1 MRAIGTTLFALF
13 IGLVF
18 SFQIFPATAA
28 DKRSVAI
35 GTGDVTGVYFPA
47 GGAICRLINNGRA
60 DHGIRCA
67 VEPTSGSIQNLNRI
81 RSGDLEFGIVQ
92 SDWQYHAYTG
102 TSKFSDKKPFE
113 ELRAIFSLHPEPVTI
128 VARADSGIRTIT
140 DLPNKRLNVDLPESG
155 TRNTWNVIA
164 MAFGWEDEHFDI
176 YETKAFEASKALCRG
191 EIDAFV
197 ALVGHPSTLVKDTL
211 KSCDTVLVDI
221 TGKEVDG
228 LVAKHSF
235 YRYAVIPAAAYE
247 ETTDDTKSFGVG
259 ATFVTTSYI
268 PKEVVYG
275 VVKNLMSNIETFRK
289 LHPALEYLE
298 PRVMAND
305 SLTAPYHAGAEEAYR
320 ELGLID

>member
-1 MRAIGTTLFALF
+1 MRAGSTIILALY
-13 IGLVF
+13 ISLL
-18 SFQIFPATAA
+18 SALSIFTAQATE
-28 DKRSVAI
+28 KRSVAI

-47 GGAICRLINNGRA
+47 GGAICRLINNGRT

-67 VEPTSGSIQNLNRI
+67 VEPTSGSIQNINRI

-92 SDWQYHAYTG
+92 SDWQYHAYYGTG
-102 TSKFSDKKPFE
+102 KFGDSKPFD

-128 VARADSGIRTIT
+128 VARADAGIHEIT
-140 DLPNKRLNVDLPESG
+140 DLLGKRLNVDLPESG

-164 MAFGWEDEHFDI
+164 MAYGWDDEHFDI
-176 YETKAFEASKALCRG
+176 RETKAFEASKALCKG

-211 KSCDTVLVDI
+211 RACDSVLVNI
-221 TGKEVDG
+221 TGKEIDE
-228 LVAKHSF
+228 LVARYSF
-235 YRYAVIPAAAYE
+235 YRYAIIPAGAYE
-247 ETTDDTKSFGVG
+247 KTDGDTKSFGVG

-275 VVKNLMSNIETFRK
+275 VVKNLMSKIDTFRK

>member
-1 MRAIGTTLFALF
+1 MRSIGTILFVLTLGFLTF
-13 IGLVF
+13 LSPFTV
-18 SFQIFPATAA
+18 SATE
-28 DKRSVAI
+28 KRSVAI

-47 GGAICRLINNGRA
+47 GGAICRLINNGRK

-67 VEPTSGSIQNLNRI
+67 VEPTSGSIQNINRI

-92 SDWQYHAYTG
+92 SDWQFHAYYGTG
-102 TSKFSDKKPFE
+102 KFAEAKPFD

-128 VARADSGIRTIT
+128 IARADAGIASIT
-140 DLPNKRLNVDLPESG
+140 DLPGKRLNVDLPESG
-155 TRNTWNVIA
+155 TRSTWNVIA
-164 MAFGWEDEHFDI
+164 MAFGWEDEHFEI
-176 YETKAFEASKALCRG
+176 SETKAFEASKALCRG

-211 KSCDTVLVDI
+211 RACDSVLVDI
-221 TGKEVDG
+221 TGKEIDE
-228 LVAKHSF
+228 LVARYSF
-235 YRYAVIPAAAYE
+235 YRYAVIPAGAYE
-247 ETTDDTKSFGVG
+247 TTEEDTKSFGVG

-268 PKEVVYG
+268 PKAVVYG
-275 VVKNLMSNIETFRK
+275 VVKNLMTKIETFRK

-320 ELGLID
+320 ELELID